1 MKITFVGTAD
11 AFGTGGRAHTCI
23 RIDGGGSAMMID
35 FGAGSMVGWR
45 RLGFSFN
52 DIDAIYITHLHGDH
66 FGGLPFLLL
75 ESQFVEPR
83 TKPLTIMGPPG
94 LKTRLK
100 SAMEAFFPNSSALE
114 WRFPLDIVE
123 LQPGGEANLAGFAI
137 RTIEVQHA
145 SGGPPTAVRVAR
157 DGKTFAF
164 SGDTSWTDALI
175 DISAGADLF
184 ACECHSLKPGV
195 PGHMNWQ
202 QLKENLPRLSPRR
215 MLLTHMSVDM
225 LDNAPRICAEAG
237 LGAAEDGLVVEI

>member
-1 MKITFVGTAD
+1 MKITFVGTGD

-23 RIDGGGSAMMID
+23 RIDGGGNSIMLD

-66 FGGLPFLLL
+66 FGGLPFLML

-83 TKPLTIMGPPG
+83 TKPLSIVGPPG
-94 LKTRLK
+94 LRARMNA
-100 SAMEAFFPNSSALE
+100 AMEAFFPNSSSIA
-114 WRFPLDIVE
+114 WRFALDVVE
-123 LQPGGEANLAGFAI
+123 MPPGGETVLAGFAI
-137 RTIEVQHA
+137 RTIEVLHA
-145 SGGPPTAVRVAR
+145 SGGPPTAVRVSR
-157 DGKTFAF
+157 DGKSFAF

-184 ACECHSLKPGV
+184 ACECHSLKAGV
-195 PGHMNWQ
+195 PGHMNWRK
-202 QLKENLPRLSPRR
+202 LKENLPRLSARKTI
-215 MLLTHMSVDM
+215 LTHMSVDM
-225 LDNAPRICAEAG
+225 LANAARICAEEG